1 MCVPQLKTPS
11 RFHYKLWSWVSIS
24 IYLIECLILI
34 QKNSIFEFLYE
45 YCTRYICTGCMLNPF
60 SCALPPSFALGV
72 QLLIVSKVLSLPR
85 HKPWKWIYNPRSTAN
100 KKDFQPGRFGQLLKR
115 NMSSNMWHSGCTRC
129 STGQFLRSNTLAG
142 VRSESPMSGPRVWSE
157 SPISGHT
164 PPVSSPYLL
173 NRSIIIWPVGGAV
186 LYRKIVFRY
195 TYSTT
200 LTSNDDISWTRLTE
214 LFSNCI
220 TFEID
225 DTWRHKVQLL
235 IGVGVVSACLS
246 RI

>member
-129 STGQFLRSNTLAG
+129 STGRPLRSNTLA
-142 VRSESPMSGPRVWSE
+142 SGRNHPCLVLLFGRNHPCLVGIIHVWSFLVIYAWRTGSFFCRVGQTPLVGIVVACTWYTFAPSISLNPTKQWNLKLRTTIWLE
-157 SPISGHT
+157 SNEWY
-164 PPVSSPYLL
+164 V
-173 NRSIIIWPVGGAV
+173 R
-186 LYRKIVFRY
+186 
-195 TYSTT
+195 
-200 LTSNDDISWTRLTE
+200 
-214 LFSNCI
+214 
-220 TFEID
+220 
-225 DTWRHKVQLL
+225 
-235 IGVGVVSACLS
+235 
-246 RI
+246 